1 VTILTL
7 LCSDECETNWI
18 PDDIDECANVEVDVE
33 DLEDIGYDPED
44 PEYLNFYKWQYIRKA
59 KFPEPTWKEVDFAPE
74 DGTRLI
80 DQYRESGLQVIVK
93 MASIEL
99 TPEKPDF
106 PVGSWH
112 VEGQMNEHICGTAL
126 YYLDSGNITDSSLSF
141 RMQTDSGYNSQYHV
155 GQGAYHWMES
165 VFGTNLDRSACL
177 QNYGS
182 VQTRERRLLA
192 FPNVL
197 CVLSLT
203 WYEQLL
209 TAMLAN
215 IVSRHLD

>member
-1 VTILTL
+1 
-7 LCSDECETNWI
+7 
-18 PDDIDECANVEVDVE
+18 VEVDEE
-33 DLEDIGYDPED
+33 DLKDIGYDPED
-44 PEYLNFYKWQYIRKA
+44 PEYLNYYKWQYVRKA
-59 KFPEPTWKEVDFAPE
+59 KFPEPTWEEVDFAPKE
-74 DGTRLI
+74 GTRLI

-106 PVGSWH
+106 PVGTWH

-126 YYLDSGNITDSSLSF
+126 YYLDSDNITDSSLSF
-141 RMQTDSGYNSQYHV
+141 RMQTDSGGWDYDSKYHV

-165 VFGTNLDRSACL
+165 VFGTNLDGGASPCL